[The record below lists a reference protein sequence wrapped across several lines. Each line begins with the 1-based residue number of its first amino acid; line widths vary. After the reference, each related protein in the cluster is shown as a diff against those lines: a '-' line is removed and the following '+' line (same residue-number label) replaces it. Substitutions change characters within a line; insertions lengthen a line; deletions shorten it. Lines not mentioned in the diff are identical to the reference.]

1 MRGIPH
7 FFAAALLSMLSLR
20 AELGLEEGIKAHLGK
35 LTDDGLPGMA
45 VLVARDGKI
54 VYQGGFG
61 FAGLGKKVPVTAGTK
76 FRIGS
81 VSKQF
86 TAAAVLRLA
95 EEGKLSLADPLEKH
109 YPGFPKGITLRQ
121 LLNHTS
127 GIHS

>member
-1 MRGIPH
+1 MKGIPH
-7 FFAAALLSMLSLR
+7 FFAAALLSMISLR
-20 AELGLEEGIKAHLGK
+20 AEVGLEEGIKAHLGK
-35 LTDDGLPGMA
+35 LGADELPGMA

-61 FAGLGKKVPVTAGTK
+61 FADVEKKIPVTVDTK

-95 EEGKLSLADPLEKH
+95 EEGSSRWPIRLRSTTPD
-109 YPGFPKGITLRQ
+109 FPRA
-121 LLNHTS
+121 S
-127 GIHS
+127 RCASS